1 MQICVGSARIK
12 SPLTNNH
19 AIWSSCDDIEYAGDT
34 ESDRNSMSTARDEGC
49 ENVHTLLDRLSD
61 QGTLCPD
68 HVLQYLDS
76 GSLQL
81 SQEESLVAQFLAR
94 MSSGMGTSTNKME
107 GMLDF
112 MHLMNPNCTMPKS
125 VDKFWEVIENAH
137 ARMIAPL
144 KRRSVTVP
152 IPENVQALL
161 FEPME
166 SITWNFWNPCEILIR
181 MVTMGPLS
189 SKPNAFALFPLESNH
204 LDDFCHGEKMKR
216 ILESLPKDT
225 SALSAI
231 LFSMRSTV
239 IKKDSL
245 QVKS

>member
-1 MQICVGSARIK
+1 
-12 SPLTNNH
+12 
-19 AIWSSCDDIEYAGDT
+19 
-34 ESDRNSMSTARDEGC
+34 
-49 ENVHTLLDRLSD
+49 
-61 QGTLCPD
+61 
-68 HVLQYLDS
+68 
-76 GSLQL
+76 
-81 SQEESLVAQFLAR
+81 VAQFLAR
-94 MSSGMGTSTNKME
+94 MSSGTETSTNVME

-125 VDKFWEVIENAH
+125 VDKCWEVIENAH
-137 ARMIAPL
+137 SRMIAPL

-189 SKPNAFALFPLESNH
+189 AKPKAFALFPVKSNH

-216 ILESLPKDT
+216 IFEAIPKDT

-231 LFSMRSTV
+231 LFFDEINRDQKGFVTGEGAVVVGAFFNKEARESTYAKASFGTFPKLPIPKV
-239 IKKDSL
+239 L
-245 QVKS
+245 VL